1 MPTKVKTTP
10 KVKTTYTFGNITFS
24 TSSKVVAKAA
34 ASGNMRAAYNRY
46 ISDTVGR
53 AMRGTDMSKAVRAQ
67 WRHGLADQ
75 ILSEAEARAAIKA
88 YKLEVAGKAGENIKG
103 IYEDVYNELRDMDTR
118 AARKLLK
125 KIDNIIAEY
134 AYSYD
139 IRESYEMNQEIQT
152 AIDEFKKENQ
162 DQLSHDDMEKLLKL
176 ESSFGETRGQYE
188 DVVAQ
193 KMEKMAQREA
203 AKASAREAGKG

>member
-1 MPTKVKTTP
+1 MPNKVKTTP

-46 ISDTVGR
+46 ISDTIGR

-75 ILSEAEARAAIKA
+75 ILSEAEARAAVKA
-88 YKLEVAGKAGENIKG
+88 YKKQVQSNIAENIKG
-103 IYEDVYNELRDMDTR
+103 IYSDVYNELRDIDTR

-125 KIDNIIAEY
+125 EIDNIISKY
-134 AYSYD
+134 AWSYD
-139 IRESYEMNQEIQT
+139 VQESYEMNQEIQT
-152 AIDEFKKENQ
+152 AIEKFKEENAGE
-162 DQLSHDDMEKLLKL
+162 LSESDMDKILKV
-176 ESSFGETRGQYE
+176 ESSFGQTKEQYE
-188 DVVAQ
+188 AVVDQ
-193 KMEKMAQREA
+193 KLEKMRAREA
-203 AKASAREAGKG
+203 AKEAGKG

>member
-1 MPTKVKTTP
+1 MPRGP
-10 KVKTTYTFGNITFS
+10 KITYTYNGITFS
-24 TSSKVVAKAA
+24 TASKVVAKAA

-75 ILSEAEARAAIKA
+75 ILSEAEARAAVKA
-88 YKLEVAGKAGENIKG
+88 YKLEVAGKVGDNIRK
-103 IYEDVYNELRDMDTR
+103 IYGDVYNELRDMDTK

-139 IRESYEMNQEIQT
+139 VRESYEMNADIQT
-152 AIDEFKKENQ
+152 AIEEFRKEN
-162 DQLSHDDMEKLLKL
+162 DGQLSHDDMERLMKM
-176 ESSFGETRGQYE
+176 ESSFGETKKQYE
-188 DVVAQ
+188 SVVEQ
-193 KMEKMAQREA
+193 KLEKMAQREA
-203 AKASAREAGKG
+203 AKAASKEAGKG